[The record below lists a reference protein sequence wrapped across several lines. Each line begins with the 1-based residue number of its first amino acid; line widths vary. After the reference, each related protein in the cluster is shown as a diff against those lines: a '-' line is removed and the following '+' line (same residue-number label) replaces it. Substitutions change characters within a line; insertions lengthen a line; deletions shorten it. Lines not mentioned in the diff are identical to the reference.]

1 MLGEGHS
8 GNEELSRRK
17 PVAPFRRGEEV
28 YILS

>member
-8 GNEELSRRK
+8 GNEELRRK